1 MKKKTL
7 LIIGYYFPPV
17 GMSGT
22 QRVAKFAKYLPENGW
37 QAVVLTVKPILYFSH
52 DKSLLQDIGDTPVI
66 RTESLDPQRIL
77 YRFGNRKK
85 TAAAGRSTG
94 LMTLNKLLSF
104 FCLPDLKRLW
114 HFHAMRAARK
124 LHKEYCFDA
133 IFSTS
138 PPHSVH
144 LLARHISRKY
154 QIPWI
159 ADFRDS
165 WAGGVV
171 VHEPTLLHRYM
182 NKRFQRSVVK
192 RADAIV
198 GVTMGIVDQLLL
210 DNEKKN
216 YYIPNGFDPD
226 DFPAANRRA
235 MRQFVFCH
243 CGSVTQFSHP
253 GPLLE
258 AIQLLL
264 KRKPDLKTNLLF
276 QFVGYDALGNFRD
289 MVRQFGLD
297 QVVQVISYKSHRQA
311 LQYVVDADALVL
323 IACGRKEDRFIP
335 GKTYEYIGA
344 QKNILAITDVAEIR
358 QLLSA
363 IPGTTRVAYGDAEKI
378 AETIEFILT
387 KSKDSHFEPKID
399 LSLYNRRHQTA
410 KLAAVLDSVIR

>member
-7 LIIGYYFPPV
+7 LIIAYYFPPV

-37 QAVVLTVKPILYFSH
+37 QAVVLTVKPILYFSL

-77 YRFGNRKK
+77 YRFGKRKK
-85 TAAAGRSTG
+85 TAAAGRSAG
-94 LMTLNKLLSF
+94 LLNLNKVLSF

-114 HFHAMRAARK
+114 HLHAMQVVRK
-124 LHKEYCFDA
+124 LHKQYRFDA
-133 IFSTS
+133 VFSTS

-144 LLARHISRKY
+144 LLARHISGKY

-165 WAGGVV
+165 WSGGVV
-171 VHEPTLLHRYM
+171 VQEPTWFHRYM
-182 NKRFQRSVVK
+182 NKRLQRSVVK
-192 RADAIV
+192 RADAVI
-198 GVTMGIVDQLLL
+198 GVTTGIIDQLLL
-210 DNEKKN
+210 DNEKKF

-226 DFPAANRRA
+226 DYPKANRRA
-235 MRQFVFCH
+235 KRQVVFCH
-243 CGSVTQFSHP
+243 CGSVTKFSHP

-264 KRKPDLKTNLLF
+264 KRKPDLKTILLF

-323 IACGRKEDRFIP
+323 IARGRKEDRFIP

-363 IPGTTRVAYGDAEKI
+363 IPGATRVAYGDAEKI

-387 KSKDSHFEPKID
+387 KSKDLYLENNID

-410 KLAAVLDSVIR
+410 ELAAVLDSVIR